1 MPVVVVVQWALW
13 PVELEVA
20 EWLVVGK
27 VVALESSPGMTAGVL
42 W

>member
-1 MPVVVVVQWALW
+1 MVVVQWALW

-20 EWLVVGK
+20 EWLVVGT
-27 VVALESSPGMTAGVL
+27 VVALENSPGMTAEVL